1 MEKMVVVV
9 FDSESKAYEGT
20 NALSQL
26 DKEGSISVYAGAVI
40 RKNADGTAT
49 VLKTNEEFPLGTVGG
64 TAIGSLVGL
73 LGGPYGVIIGATSG
87 TILGAAGD
95 LYRCG
100 VSAEYLDE
108 VSAKLTPG
116 KFAVVADIGEEWIT
130 PLDVAM
136 EKLGGQVFRTAKRD
150 VESEQIQAD
159 LNALDLE
166 TVQLAKEEKEA
177 RSERKAK
184 LQAKIDKLK
193 ADRQK
198 KTAHAHQRSEQIR
211 KEYDAKV
218 QSLKEKA
225 AKAHGAAKATLE
237 ARMAEMKKNHDA
249 AVSKWK
255 IWEGERLE
263 KTADRLN
270 DKARKL
276 RMET

>member
-1 MEKMVVVV
+1 M
-9 FDSESKAYEGT
+9 ARY
-20 NALSQL
+20 
-26 DKEGSISVYAGAVI
+26 
-40 RKNADGTAT
+40 
-49 VLKTNEEFPLGTVGG
+49 P
-64 TAIGSLVGL
+64 
-73 LGGPYGVIIGATSG
+73 
-87 TILGAAGD
+87 TILLLPAGNPSN
-95 LYRCG
+95 RISAGGSTCG
-100 VSAEYLDE
+100 PAS
-108 VSAKLTPG
+108 
-116 KFAVVADIGEEWIT
+116 
-130 PLDVAM
+130 
-136 EKLGGQVFRTAKRD
+136 
-150 VESEQIQAD
+150 
-159 LNALDLE
+159 
-166 TVQLAKEEKEA
+166 EA

-184 LQAKIDKLK
+184 LQVKIDKLK

-198 KTAHAHQRSEQIR
+198 KKEHAHQRSEQIR